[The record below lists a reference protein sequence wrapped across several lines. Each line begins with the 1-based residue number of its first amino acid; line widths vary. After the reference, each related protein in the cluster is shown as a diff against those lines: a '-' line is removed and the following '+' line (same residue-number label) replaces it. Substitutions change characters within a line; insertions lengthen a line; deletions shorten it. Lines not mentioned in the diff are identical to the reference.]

1 MIEKEGHK
9 CTIFYYCKLD
19 DADRILLCSEC
30 QTITLMTTI
39 EIESR
44 KYNLSEY
51 SDDVI
56 RDSI

>member
-1 MIEKEGHK
+1 MIEEEHK
-9 CTIFYYCKLD
+9 CTVFYYCKLGD
-19 DADRILLCSEC
+19 GDRILLCSEC
-30 QTITLMTTI
+30 QRITIMSTI
-39 EIESR
+39 EVESR